1 MALYIISHFDGTQ
14 YTGSHSLIKR
24 GLVWLFSCF
33 WNFLQFWDGGWKGP
47 CRCYQDDEYC
57 CQSLPVKQVP
67 SSTSKTW
74 ALVMQSSFLNLPCV
88 FIFFS
93 KYLKIILSVY
103 YGLIIWQFLW
113 VNKLK
118 SFLDWLFNFRVNES
132 MYHALGYSTI
142 MYLQAMMTFEPVCK
156 D

>member
-1 MALYIISHFDGTQ
+1 M
-14 YTGSHSLIKR
+14 
-24 GLVWLFSCF
+24 
-33 WNFLQFWDGGWKGP
+33 
-47 CRCYQDDEYC
+47 
-57 CQSLPVKQVP
+57 
-67 SSTSKTW
+67 
-74 ALVMQSSFLNLPCV
+74 
-88 FIFFS
+88 
-93 KYLKIILSVY
+93 SVY

>member
-1 MALYIISHFDGTQ
+1 
-14 YTGSHSLIKR
+14 
-24 GLVWLFSCF
+24 
-33 WNFLQFWDGGWKGP
+33 
-47 CRCYQDDEYC
+47 
-57 CQSLPVKQVP
+57 
-67 SSTSKTW
+67 
-74 ALVMQSSFLNLPCV
+74 MQSSFLNLPCV